1 MYKISEGQIKKIHV
15 IKSEIRMSEENY
27 RAMLKSLFN
36 VESSK
41 NLSFQQAKILI
52 EKLIEQ
58 HKKET
63 GITPAQL
70 SRINHLADEIYKTNT
85 YQRLKDCIE
94 RNIGYA
100 VPVNALSKKEATKII
115 NVLEEIKK
123 WLQKKEKLK

>member
-41 NLSFQQAKILI
+41 SLSFQQAKILI

-58 HKKET
+58 QKKET

-85 YQRLKDCIE
+85 YQRLKDCVE
-94 RNIGYA
+94 RNIGYS
-100 VPVNALSKKEATKII
+100 VPLSALSKREATKII
-115 NVLEEIKK
+115 NVLEGIKR
-123 WLQKKEKLK
+123 WLQKKQK